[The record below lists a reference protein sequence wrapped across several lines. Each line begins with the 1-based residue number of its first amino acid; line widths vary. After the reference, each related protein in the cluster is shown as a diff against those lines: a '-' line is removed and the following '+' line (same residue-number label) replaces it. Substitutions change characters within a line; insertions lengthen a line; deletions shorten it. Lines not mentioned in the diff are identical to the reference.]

1 MEEFLQVGAIANT
14 HGIAGEVKI
23 YSMTDDIMRFKKLK
37 EVYLDTGR
45 ERMLLHVVSCKFVK
59 NQPVLKFR
67 EFKNINE
74 IEPYIRCGL
83 FVSRDQAVP
92 LGKDEYYIADLIGLK
107 VLREEGSYLG
117 ELVDVLQTG
126 ANDVYVV
133 KMEDGREIL
142 LPVIRDCIKKVDLE
156 QGEIVVHLMKGLLD
170 E

>member
-74 IEPYIRCGL
+74 IEPYKRCGL

-107 VLREEGSYLG
+107 VLREEGPYLG

>member
-1 MEEFLQVGAIANT
+1 M
-14 HGIAGEVKI
+14 
-23 YSMTDDIMRFKKLK
+23 
-37 EVYLDTGR
+37 
-45 ERMLLHVVSCKFVK
+45 
-59 NQPVLKFR
+59 
-67 EFKNINE
+67 
-74 IEPYIRCGL
+74 
-83 FVSRDQAVP
+83 SRDQAVP

>member
-1 MEEFLQVGAIANT
+1 
-14 HGIAGEVKI
+14 
-23 YSMTDDIMRFKKLK
+23 
-37 EVYLDTGR
+37 
-45 ERMLLHVVSCKFVK
+45 MLLHVVSCKFVK

-74 IEPYIRCGL
+74 IELYKRCGL

>member
-74 IEPYIRCGL
+74 IELYKRCGL

-142 LPVIRDCIKKVDLE
+142 LPVIRNCIKKVDLE

>member
-1 MEEFLQVGAIANT
+1 MEEFLQVSAIANT

-74 IEPYIRCGL
+74 IEPYKRCGL